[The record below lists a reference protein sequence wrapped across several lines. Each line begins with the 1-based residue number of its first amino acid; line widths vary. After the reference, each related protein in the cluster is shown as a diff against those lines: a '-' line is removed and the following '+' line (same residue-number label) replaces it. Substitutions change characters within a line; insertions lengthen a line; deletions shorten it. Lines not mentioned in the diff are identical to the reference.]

1 MGPTVSEGPVEGRAE
16 GGVGADTGK
25 RVGWSELFFDLVF
38 VFAVTDISAL
48 IEHDHSW
55 GGLLRAL
62 VVFVPIYWMWVG
74 TSIQTN
80 VRDASQPGL
89 RLEIFAVALAAVFMA
104 LALPEAYSRLGLLY
118 AMAYWAGRVVLGWS
132 LLRMQRP
139 LRTIPLNPHTVS
151 MFVTGPLLAIGALVH
166 GDVREVIWGVAALI
180 DLSSP
185 TVLRS
190 RLRAMHLD
198 ADHFAERFG
207 LFVLIALG
215 ESVVAIGSSARDGR
229 LTLPVGCAVAAAFA
243 LCCGLWWVYFHFAA
257 DAVRHSLATAK
268 VQLDIIRLV
277 FSYGHLSF
285 IASIIVVAVGM
296 RESVAHPGDD
306 LGWGTTG
313 LLFGGTALYLATF
326 GFTRW
331 TMFRLVSVTR
341 LTTAA
346 VVLALLPVAP
356 YVPALAA
363 VTALALVV
371 AVLNVVELLN
381 VNQIGWQAKLTRRE
395 ERRRST

>member
-1 MGPTVSEGPVEGRAE
+1 MSDPHPPHEGAAE
-16 GGVGADTGK
+16 GK

-80 VRDASQPGL
+80 LRDASQPGL
-89 RLEIFAVALAAVFMA
+89 RLEIFVVALAAVFMA
-104 LALPEAYSRLGLLY
+104 LALPEAYDRLGLLY
-118 AMAYWAGRVVLGWS
+118 AIAYWSGRVVLGGS
-132 LLRMQRP
+132 LLRLQRP
-139 LRTIPLNPHTVS
+139 LRSIPLNPHTVS
-151 MFVTGPLLAIGALVH
+151 MFVTGPLLVIGALMH
-166 GDVREVIWGVAALI
+166 GDAREVVWGVAALI
-180 DLSSP
+180 DLASP
-185 TVLRS
+185 TLLRS

-229 LTLPVGCAVAAAFA
+229 LTVAVGCAVAAAFA

-257 DAVRHSLATAK
+257 DAVRHSLATAR

-296 RESVAHPGDD
+296 RESVARPGDE
-306 LGWGTTG
+306 LSWSTAG

-346 VVLALLPVAP
+346 VVLALLPLAP
-356 YVPALAA
+356 HVPALAA
-363 VTALALVV
+363 VAALAVVV
-371 AVLNVVELLN
+371 AVLNVVELLR
-381 VNQIGWQAKLTRRE
+381 VGQIGWQAKLSRRNE
-395 ERRRST
+395 SQQPS